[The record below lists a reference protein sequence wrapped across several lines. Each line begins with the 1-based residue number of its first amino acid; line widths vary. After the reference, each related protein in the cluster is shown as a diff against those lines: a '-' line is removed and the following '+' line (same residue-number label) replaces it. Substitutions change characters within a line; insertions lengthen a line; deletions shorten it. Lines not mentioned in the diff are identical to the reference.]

1 MTTTGCSSRWLAALL
16 LTSSPLVQASDGETV
31 TLPAGTEI
39 QLSFTDTITSASAV
53 QGQRF
58 MLVVE
63 QDVLQQG
70 RILIPRGTTAVG
82 TILDAQRGGQ
92 SGAGGMLS
100 IKVDYLKLGA
110 QRVRLHW
117 TLSSADRSQ
126 EQKSMMVNGLLVGL
140 GASIKGKEVEVAAGT
155 QIKATTKDSVD
166 IAVAAP
172 DANELQDSTPL
183 PN

>member
-1 MTTTGCSSRWLAALL
+1 
-16 LTSSPLVQASDGETV
+16 
-31 TLPAGTEI
+31 
-39 QLSFTDTITSASAV
+39 
-53 QGQRF
+53 
-58 MLVVE
+58 
-63 QDVLQQG
+63 
-70 RILIPRGTTAVG
+70 
-82 TILDAQRGGQ
+82 
-92 SGAGGMLS
+92 MLS